1 MLLNETG
8 SGIICIPKYTLP
20 ADLGISDGMG
30 ASLQVITIGDSG
42 TALYNVRLPSLD
54 VFSQAHTMKL
64 GDMTPDVSTTGPARL
79 TYQLFADPNS

>member
-8 SGIICIPKYTLP
+8 NGTICIPKYTLP
-20 ADLGISDGMG
+20 ADLGISDGME

-54 VFSQAHTMKL
+54 VFSRVHIMKT
-64 GDMTPDVSTTGPARL
+64 GDMIPDVSTTGPARPGI
-79 TYQLFADPNS
+79 A